1 MKTLE
6 LLSIDKVTIQVVGN
20 KTLGDGISF
29 ADNTTDGSDIFLHIK
44 ALLSNTFNVQEEKRF
59 DFVGSLDL
67 NPVYKFSS
75 AIFDDLELFV
85 SQSQNLARYLYDQSL
100 HPNIKSGDFFVIH
113 GLFSVDN
120 VNKDGLVFL
129 KSENKEVLISTHN
142 DGKNITATPVYGMS
156 LKKLDKGCIVLN
168 DCRDEGYRVLT
179 IDKTNNGTDAHYWTE
194 SFLHVVGRD
203 DDYHCTSQIADFC
216 SCLVKKFKNE
226 EGDLYSATKAKVASQ
241 LLSQSDI
248 VTTEQIKTIFCDTED
263 ASHKFDVFKAQFEET
278 HGELPQEF
286 TPCQA
291 ALKRTPVTKLNSVK
305 LGKDFEV
312 KVLNPEAVI
321 ERGYDEEKG
330 MRYYKLYFNEEK

>member
-6 LLSIDKVTIQVVGN
+6 LLSIDRVTIQVVGN

-29 ADNTTDGSDIFLHIK
+29 AYNTTDCSDIFLHIK
-44 ALLSNTFNVQEEKRF
+44 TLLSNTFNVQEEKRF
-59 DFVGSLDL
+59 DFVGSLEL

-113 GLFSVDN
+113 GLFSVDD
-120 VNKDGLVFL
+120 VNKNGLVFL
-129 KSENKEVLISTHN
+129 KSEKKDVLISTIN
-142 DGKNITATPVYGMS
+142 DGHNITAAPVYGMS
-156 LKKLDKGCIVLN
+156 LKTLDKGCIVIN
-168 DCRDEGYRVLT
+168 DCRDDGFRVLT

-194 SFLHVVGRD
+194 SFLHVVDRD
-203 DDYHCTSQIADFC
+203 DDFHSTSKVADFC
-216 SCLVKKFKNE
+216 SGYVRELKKEKD
-226 EGDLYSATKAKVASQ
+226 DLYSAAKAKMASQ
-241 LLSQSDI
+241 LLAQNET
-248 VTTEQIKTIFCDTED
+248 VTPEHIKTIFCDTVE
-263 ASHKFDVFKAQFEET
+263 AAHKFDVFKVQFEES
-278 HGELPQEF
+278 HGVLPQEF

-291 ALKRTPVTKLNSVK
+291 ALKRKPVTKLNSVK

-312 KVLNPEAVI
+312 KVLNPEANI
-321 ERGYDEEKG
+321 EHGYDEEKG

>member
-6 LLSIDKVTIQVVGN
+6 LLSIDRVTIQVVGS

-29 ADNTTDGSDIFLHIK
+29 AYNTTDCSDIFLHIK

-113 GLFSVDN
+113 GLFSVDD

-129 KSENKEVLISTHN
+129 KSENKEVLISTRN

-203 DDYHCTSQIADFC
+203 DDYHCTAQVADFC
-216 SCLVKKFKNE
+216 SSLVKKFKNE
-226 EGDLYSATKAKVASQ
+226 EDDLYSATKAKMASL
-241 LLSQSDI
+241 LLSQNDI
-248 VTTEQIKTIFCDTED
+248 VLAEHIKTIFCDTD
-263 ASHKFDVFKAQFEET
+263 KAAHKFDDFKAQYEEN
-278 HGELPQEF
+278 HGVLPLEF

-291 ALKRTPVTKLNSVK
+291 ALKRKSVTKLNCVK
-305 LGKDFEV
+305 LGNDFEV
-312 KVLNPEAVI
+312 KVMNPDAEI

-330 MRYYKLYFNEEK
+330 MKYYKLYFNEEK